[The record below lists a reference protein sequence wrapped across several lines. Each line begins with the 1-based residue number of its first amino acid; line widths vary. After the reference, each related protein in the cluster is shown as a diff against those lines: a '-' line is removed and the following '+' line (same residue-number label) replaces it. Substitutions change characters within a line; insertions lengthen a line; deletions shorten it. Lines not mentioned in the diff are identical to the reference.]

1 MEQFFNRLQK
11 KYKWTSEGKMKA
23 VLEALRQKEIMTT
36 YVLKD
41 LWEDVKSEL
50 PLSMGMKIGMEEE
63 IKRMWSCADQWTQQY
78 LI

>member
-1 MEQFFNRLQK
+1 
-11 KYKWTSEGKMKA
+11 MKA

-63 IKRMWSCADQWTQQY
+63 IKRM
-78 LI
+78 